1 MPPDG
6 IQSQHSAFARSG
18 CSIPQGGSRGVNLSA
33 DTPNRIRQTATG
45 LEVGKAYGLQ
55 FVTADVQDVT
65 EKKPYLE

>member
-1 MPPDG
+1 VPPDG
-6 IQSQHSAFARSG
+6 IQSQHS
-18 CSIPQGGSRGVNLSA
+18 PPRGVSLQVGFLLG
-33 DTPNRIRQTATG
+33 DIRQTATG